1 MSSILTNNGAMV
13 ALQTMK
19 SITKSMSSVQQEIS
33 TGKSISS
40 AKDNAAVWAISKTME
55 SDVKGFEAIS
65 SSLALGSSTIA
76 VARTA
81 AEEISSLLV
90 EIKEKIIASQE
101 DNTDRTKIQADV
113 SALRDQ
119 IGSIV
124 GSAQFNGLNLIG
136 AKKNGGTTEVNILSS
151 LNRAD
156 SNVSSANITVKKIDL
171 STKAGVSGTGS
182 ALATGAITAAAA
194 TDAAASVSVVVAGG
208 TSYVSAGTGPVRT
221 SAVMAGD
228 TYNLTAGTLTVTF
241 VASAGETTADITKG
255 LLEKFNT
262 EAKKA
267 NYTVAAEIG
276 ATSSTIKL
284 TNNTAAAINI
294 GGTNTTGGVAGGK
307 LEELG
312 KVNVTTLAGANEALA
327 NIEKLSQTVI
337 QAAADFGTAQRRIDV
352 QSSFV
357 NNLIDA
363 VKSGIGSLVDADM
376 EATSAKLQALQ
387 VQQQLATQ
395 SLSIANQAPQ
405 NILALFK

>member
-65 SSLALGSSTIA
+65 SSLALGTSTIA

-81 AEEISSLLV
+81 AEDISSLLV

-101 DNTDRTKIQADV
+101 DNTDRTKIQADI

-136 AKKNGGTTEVNILSS
+136 AKKNGAATEVNILSS

-156 SNVSSANITVKKIDL
+156 SSVSSANITVKKIDL

-194 TDAAASVSVVVAGG
+194 TDAAASANVVIAGG
-208 TSYVSAGTGPVRT
+208 TSYVGGGTGPTRT

-228 TYNLTAGTLTVTF
+228 TYNLTAGSLTVTF

-267 NYTVAAEIG
+267 NFAVAAEIG
-276 ATSSTIKL
+276 GTSSTIKL

-294 GGTNTTGGVAGGK
+294 GGTNTTGGVSGGK

>member
-19 SITKSMSSVQQEIS
+19 SITKSMSNVQQEIS

-81 AEEISSLLV
+81 AEEISSLLT
-90 EIKEKIIASQE
+90 EIKEKVIASQE
-101 DNTDRTKIQADV
+101 DNTDRAKIQSDV

-124 GSAQFNGLNLIG
+124 GAAQFNGLNLIG
-136 AKKNGGTTEVNILSS
+136 AKKTGAATEVNILSS

-156 SNVSSANITVKKIDL
+156 SSVSSANITVKKIDL
-171 STKAGVSGTGS
+171 STKASVLGTGTGL
-182 ALATGAITAAAA
+182 LATAITASTAVNN
-194 TDAAASVSVVVAGG
+194 AASTDVVIAGSTTLFG
-208 TSYVSAGTGPVRT
+208 GSTPTRAN
-221 SAVMAGD
+221 AVMAGD
-228 TYNLTAGTLTVTF
+228 TYKLTGGSLTVSF
-241 VASAGETTADITKG
+241 VTSAGDTTADITKA
-255 LLEKFNT
+255 LMEKFDA
-262 EAKKA
+262 EAKKQNLAITVELGA
-267 NYTVAAEIG
+267 N
-276 ATSSTIKL
+276 SSTIKM
-284 TNNTAAAINI
+284 TNNTGAAANI
-294 GGTNTTGGVAGGK
+294 GGTTNTGGVAGGK
-307 LEELG
+307 LEALG
-312 KVNVTTLAGANEALA
+312 QVNVTTLAGANEALA
-327 NIEKLSQTVI
+327 NIEKLSQSVI

-352 QSSFV
+352 QSTFV

>member
-19 SITKSMSSVQQEIS
+19 SITKSMSTVQQEIS

-101 DNTDRTKIQADV
+101 DNTDRTKIQADI

-136 AKKNGGTTEVNILSS
+136 AKKTGASTEVNILSS

-156 SNVSSANITVKKIDL
+156 STVGSANITVKKIDL
-171 STKAGVSGTGS
+171 STKAGVNGTGS
-182 ALATGAITAAAA
+182 ALAAGAITAAAA
-194 TDAAASVSVVVAGG
+194 TDPAASTSVVIAGA
-208 TSYVSAGTGPVRT
+208 TSYVTGGTGPART

-228 TYNLTAGTLTVTF
+228 TYNLTAGTLTVNF
-241 VASAGETTADITKG
+241 IASGGETTADITKG
-255 LLEKFNT
+255 LLEKFNA
-262 EAKKA
+262 EAKK
-267 NYTVAAEIG
+267 
-276 ATSSTIKL
+276 L
-284 TNNTAAAINI
+284 TM
-294 GGTNTTGGVAGGK
+294 
-307 LEELG
+307 L
-312 KVNVTTLAGANEALA
+312 
-327 NIEKLSQTVI
+327 
-337 QAAADFGTAQRRIDV
+337 
-352 QSSFV
+352 
-357 NNLIDA
+357 
-363 VKSGIGSLVDADM
+363 
-376 EATSAKLQALQ
+376 
-387 VQQQLATQ
+387 
-395 SLSIANQAPQ
+395 
-405 NILALFK
+405 